1 MGRKKKKQKPITGQ
15 VDLTRQMGRIP
26 TAPPS
31 KAFDDK
37 SKYRRKEK
45 HKKDWT
51 PSGAGLCPPLCLA
64 A

>member
-1 MGRKKKKQKPITGQ
+1 MGRAKKKQPPLTGR
-15 VDLTRQMGRIP
+15 VEITRQMGRIP

-31 KAFDDK
+31 KTFNDK

-45 HKKDWT
+45 HKRSWT
-51 PSGAGLCPPLCLA
+51 PSGAGLRLSLGHA

>member
-1 MGRKKKKQKPITGQ
+1 MGKKRKKQKPITGQ

-31 KAFDDK
+31 KTFADK
-37 SKYRRKEK
+37 SKYRRREK
-45 HKKDWT
+45 HKRNWE
-51 PSGAGLCPPLCLA
+51 PCGAGLCPFLCLA